1 MTNAG
6 WRRWLPLSGLVSAV
20 LIMIA
25 IFFFADDSG
34 ETDQE
39 IVSYYAD
46 SGNRNQVEVGFS
58 LIAAGALL
66 LALFVML
73 LRGRLRAAEGEP
85 ATFTA
90 AAYAGGITS
99 AALLLVANA
108 FFAAPAFSAGE
119 DRFRLDPNTF
129 RLGENVGY
137 AIFVSANWLAIFLV
151 LGTSIL
157 AIKTAVLPRW
167 LGWLGIQVAFFLL
180 VAFIFVPFIVL
191 LGWIAL
197 VSVVMTWWP
206 ERAGAPGM
214 AAAPPR

>member
-66 LALFVML
+66 LTLFVML

-119 DRFRLDPNTF
+119 DHFRLDPNTF

-157 AIKTAVLPRW
+157 AIKTAALPRW
-167 LGWLGIQVAFFLL
+167 LGWLGIPVAFFLL